1 MSGADPLSYDAALEE
16 YQRQADALFQALR
29 SGADEA
35 RWRFKWEH
43 PRFRGK
49 SVGEVDAATLDLA
62 DAQRLDSPQPKDT
75 TNAITAINEPLA
87 RNWAIACLLSMQRGR
102 RGQIIASVPASPG
115 AS

>member
-62 DAQRLDSPQPKDT
+62 DAQRFGSIHRSRRTRPTPSQRS
-75 TNAITAINEPLA
+75 TNRSRATGPSHASFRCNEAEGA
-87 RNWAIACLLSMQRGR
+87 RS
-102 RGQIIASVPASPG
+102 
-115 AS
+115 